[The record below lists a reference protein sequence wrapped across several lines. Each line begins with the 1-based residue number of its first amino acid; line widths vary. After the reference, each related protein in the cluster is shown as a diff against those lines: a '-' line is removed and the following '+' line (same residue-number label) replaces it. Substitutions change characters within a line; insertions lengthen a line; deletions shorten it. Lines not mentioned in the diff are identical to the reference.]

1 MGWNE
6 SITTHNFYHPHCVS
20 IIIGI
25 KSSQTTFCRMTMMPH
40 HGHHYVPVALD
51 MTHNLLSSS
60 LNQHLQ
66 TSPTRIITTI
76 IISISISLRFII
88 IMFITF

>member
-1 MGWNE
+1 MECNE
-6 SITTHNFYHPHCVS
+6 SITNHHFSHPHCIS

-25 KSSQTTFCRMTMMPH
+25 KQHF
-40 HGHHYVPVALD
+40 A
-51 MTHNLLSSS
+51 HNLLSSS